1 MGEQKKVTAEDETKR
16 IRALASRANSQHS
29 QNKQIV
35 ESHKKTIVRLSAQK
49 ESASKKDMDELT
61 EKLSKLEKER
71 EGEKIQMKG
80 ASETNEKMRDRLRL
94 FLKKIRELESKEKIL
109 DTKLARA
116 MAALKQEKEKKVT
129 AGPASTS
136 TTAIN
141 KEPTKSLVVEP
152 TPVKKLPTSATTEKQ
167 PVITVTT
174 STQSKAMV
182 VKKEEKVM

>member
-1 MGEQKKVTAEDETKR
+1 MG
-16 IRALASRANSQHS
+16 
-29 QNKQIV
+29 
-35 ESHKKTIVRLSAQK
+35 
-49 ESASKKDMDELT
+49 T

-116 MAALKQEKEKKVT
+116 MAALKQEKEKKET
-129 AGPASTS
+129 AGPAST
-136 TTAIN
+136 TT
-141 KEPTKSLVVEP
+141 T
-152 TPVKKLPTSATTEKQ
+152 ATTEKQ

-182 VKKEEKVM
+182 VKKEEKVIP